1 MEQLRH
7 LPIAKSN
14 ANRLLIMAYLAGEFP
29 RVRETLLL
37 QRDWEDCPDDV
48 RIMCRVLQE
57 MGETSGAETSSD
69 TPFTLLDVG
78 AAGTVLRFV
87 TALAAVVTER
97 PLQITGKKTMLTL
110 PLLYIL
116 RLAP

>member
-57 MGETSGAETSSD
+57 MGATFGAETSSD

-97 PLQITGKKTMLTL
+97 PLQITGTTL
-110 PLLYIL
+110 L
-116 RLAP
+116 